1 MRKRRWLGLAFA
13 AAILLLAKTG
23 VSGALEHGWARRTL
37 LARLAASFGRPVD
50 VGRFQMSLL
59 SGLRLEADSVSVAED
74 PRFGQEYF
82 LRAQQLTAGLRW
94 TALLRGR
101 IEFGVVS
108 LSQPSLNLVRL
119 PDGSWNIESWLPP
132 ASQPLPSSAAARA
145 DAGTPPATA
154 SRVAARLTR

>member
-1 MRKRRWLGLAFA
+1 MRRRRWLGLALA
-13 AAILLLAKTG
+13 AAILLLAKAG

-50 VGRFQMSLL
+50 VGRFRINLL
-59 SGLRLEADSVSVAED
+59 SGLRLEADSVTVAED

-82 LRAQQLTAGLRW
+82 LRAEQLTAGLRW

-101 IEFGVVS
+101 IEFGIVS
-108 LSQPSLNLVRL
+108 LSRPSLNLVRL

-132 ASQPLPSSAAARA
+132 ASQPFPAGAAVARGCGRA
-145 DAGTPPATA
+145 PGPA
-154 SRVAARLTR
+154 